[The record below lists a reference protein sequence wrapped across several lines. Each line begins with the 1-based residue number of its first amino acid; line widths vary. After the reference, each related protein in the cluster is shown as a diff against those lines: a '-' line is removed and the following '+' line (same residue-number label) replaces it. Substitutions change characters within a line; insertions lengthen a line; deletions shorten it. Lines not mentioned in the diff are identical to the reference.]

1 MKKLKSFLSIFLIL
15 AVGISLSAQK
25 VGVVDTDYILA
36 KLPQYIESEK
46 RLNTQIDAWQKDI
59 ETLQADHDNKKER
72 LENERILLV
81 GDQLKQREKEV
92 ADLDKKIKE
101 EIRDKFSTEGQI
113 NKYRANMIKPFQDQ
127 IWNAI
132 KTVSDKNSLGIVI
145 DKSNNISV
153 IFLDKKFDYTDKVL
167 DVLLKIDKENERK
180 KEKERKQKEKEDK
193 AAQKNDKNG
202 RPIGNKPTE
211 KTEEDK
217 EQIAKKQQ
225 EAEEK
230 KSAAEEEARLKKEE
244 ETRKKLEQQKRLKEL
259 IDKERGITP
268 PKPPQKTTEATKT
281 EEKTTTQPATKTPQQ
296 IKAEEEAAKKKE
308 IQRKVQELINKEK
321 GIKPKTSTPTKQ
333 TTIK

>member
-59 ETLQADHDNKKER
+59 ETLQADYDNKKER

-180 KEKERKQKEKEDK
+180 KEKERKQKEKEEK
-193 AAQKNDKNG
+193 AAQKNDKV
-202 RPIGNKPTE
+202 I
-211 KTEEDK
+211 KTIESVM
-217 EQIAKKQQ
+217 QA
-225 EAEEK
+225 
-230 KSAAEEEARLKKEE
+230 
-244 ETRKKLEQQKRLKEL
+244 
-259 IDKERGITP
+259 
-268 PKPPQKTTEATKT
+268 
-281 EEKTTTQPATKTPQQ
+281 
-296 IKAEEEAAKKKE
+296 
-308 IQRKVQELINKEK
+308 
-321 GIKPKTSTPTKQ
+321 
-333 TTIK
+333 